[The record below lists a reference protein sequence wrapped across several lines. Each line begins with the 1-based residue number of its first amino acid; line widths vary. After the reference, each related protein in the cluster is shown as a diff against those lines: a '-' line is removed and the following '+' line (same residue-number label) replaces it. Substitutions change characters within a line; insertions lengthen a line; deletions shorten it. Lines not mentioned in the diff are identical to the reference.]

1 MINHCSN
8 CGKEMEEY
16 EYRNND
22 KCIFCIER
30 EGKYE
35 RMGINKTNGE
45 SVVGDS
51 TTNR

>member
-1 MINHCSN
+1 MTNYCSN

-16 EYRNND
+16 EYKNND

-35 RMGINKTNGE
+35 RMGISEKNGE
-45 SVVGDS
+45 SKTGDS
-51 TTNR
+51 ATDR